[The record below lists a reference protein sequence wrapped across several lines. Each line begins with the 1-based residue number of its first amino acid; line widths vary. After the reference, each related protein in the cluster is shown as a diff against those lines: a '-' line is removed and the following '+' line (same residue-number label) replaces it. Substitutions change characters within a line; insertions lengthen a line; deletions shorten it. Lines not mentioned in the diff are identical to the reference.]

1 MKYEINIEQGC
12 DPSFATAI
20 QKFREE
26 LTEAHALLSV
36 NKNLS
41 TLIEEHLDPSF
52 TAWMKEISCPAELF
66 FKLSDKDVLI
76 HHLDDLIKR
85 LNVVADLYENSE
97 LSYEHVPPSVIA
109 SIRPTFRTIIQL
121 LMIILNP
128 KKQPPFGRKDRIV
141 SFEEVN
147 KKTGSFTDCNF
158 SKLKEDRIKPALNEP
173 RTSMFWLPEITH
185 PIDRCRFCDALS
197 EHEALRS
204 KLMTRINWLLEN
216 SKDDELKRCID
227 VAIHLRV
234 GGRYSLNRGADAS
247 HEFCEHHATQNNRSQ
262 YNKGRK
268 EMEDFDFFLSILHF
282 SSTKKNPNIFYIF
295 EDLDPINDMINVTRF
310 DPMSMETQVSE
321 YPPLLGILRANNYR
335 RFASFALQKNVTK
348 DKVFKLIDYAL
359 SHRRESKEL
368 LKKIKEHFLD
378 EIQEIANLLGLTA
391 EQGLSADLSQFPQ
404 WKLIGE
410 S

>member
-12 DPSFATAI
+12 DPTIATAI

-26 LTEAHALLSV
+26 LTEAHGLLSA

-41 TLIEEHLDPSF
+41 TLIEERLDPLF
-52 TAWMKEISCPAELF
+52 TAWMKEISCPAELL
-66 FKLSDKDVLI
+66 FKLSDKDVLM

-85 LNVVADLYENSE
+85 LNVVADLYDNSE
-97 LSYEHVPPSVIA
+97 LSYEHVPPSVLA

-121 LMIILNP
+121 LMMILNP

-147 KKTGSFTDCNF
+147 KKTGSFTECNF
-158 SKLKEDRIKPALNEP
+158 SKLKENRIKPALNEP

-204 KLMTRINWLLEN
+204 RLMTRINWLIDN
-216 SKDDELKRCID
+216 SEADEHKRYID
-227 VAIHLRV
+227 VGIHLRV
-234 GGRYSLNRGADAS
+234 GGRYSVNRGADAS
-247 HEFCEHHATQNNRSQ
+247 HEFCAHHATQNNRSQ

-282 SSTKKNPNIFYIF
+282 SSTKKNPISFYIH

-310 DPMSMETQVSE
+310 DPMSMATEVTE
-321 YPPLLGILRANNYR
+321 FPPLLGILQTRNYR
-335 RFASFALQKNVTK
+335 RFASFALQKNVSK
-348 DKVFKLIDYAL
+348 EKVFKLIDYAL

-368 LKKIKEHFLD
+368 LEKIKEHFLK